1 MNLLHKEDEG
11 RCRSRF
17 TAIIQ
22 PRFLIALTTHP
33 RGSGWG
39 RVAPSSEGEDRG
51 QLQYLRKPR
60 GIPPRYLV
68 HRDTEIVA
76 WAPRAGRATVARFSS
91 LTTEIYNEFP
101 VQPGRKFARARP
113 LVPTTLHKRYRERIA
128 HSDLKQPFR
137 QCGDASVRRRG
148 CTQRG
153 TLRAEK
159 YVVPYGRSS
168 RTLFFSSLLFIF
180 SLAHVIPLSY
190 IRNILIL
197 FVGFSSFLFSDVKL
211 ISFPEKFRLEGLNK
225 RTKLRFER

>member
-137 QCGDASVRRRG
+137 QCGDASVRRG

-168 RTLFFSSLLFIF
+168 RTLFFSSL
-180 SLAHVIPLSY
+180 
-190 IRNILIL
+190 
-197 FVGFSSFLFSDVKL
+197 FSSSSYLSRIYVIFLYFSSVFL
-211 ISFPEKFRLEGLNK
+211 LFFFQ
-225 RTKLRFER
+225 T

>member
-1 MNLLHKEDEG
+1 MNLLHKEDES

-168 RTLFFSSLLFIF
+168 RTLFFSSL
-180 SLAHVIPLSY
+180 
-190 IRNILIL
+190 
-197 FVGFSSFLFSDVKL
+197 FSSFPSSYLSRIYVIFLYFSSVFLLF
-211 ISFPEKFRLEGLNK
+211 FFQ
-225 RTKLRFER
+225 T

>member
-39 RVAPSSEGEDRG
+39 RVALSSEGEDRG

-76 WAPRAGRATVARFSS
+76 WAPRAGRATIARFSS

-168 RTLFFSSLLFIF
+168 RTLFFSSLLFIL
-180 SLAHVIPLSY
+180 SLAHVIPLS
-190 IRNILIL
+190 NILIL
-197 FVGFSSFLFSDVKL
+197 FIGFSSFLFSDVKL